1 MFFFRNSQVP
11 GGSEELVQ
19 LWNDI
24 HYCMVARRLGVVVLT
39 NL

>member
-1 MFFFRNSQVP
+1 MFYQNCQVP
-11 GGSEELVQ
+11 GGSKELVQ

-24 HYCMVARRLGVVVLT
+24 HYHMVARRLGVVVLT

>member
-1 MFFFRNSQVP
+1 MFFFMNFQVP
-11 GGSEELVQ
+11 GGSKELVQ

-24 HYCMVARRLGVVVLT
+24 HYSMDARMLSVVVLT